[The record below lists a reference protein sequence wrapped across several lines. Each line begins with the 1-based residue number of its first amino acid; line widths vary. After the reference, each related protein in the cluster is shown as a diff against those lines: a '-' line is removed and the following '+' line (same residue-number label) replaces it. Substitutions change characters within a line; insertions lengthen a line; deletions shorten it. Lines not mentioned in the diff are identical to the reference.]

1 MDFKEFLILS
11 ESVGPNEL
19 EKAWKD
25 QGIMKRMVRRMTRAN
40 YPDSQKGTTALPGR
54 EVSNMNGYLDDLMG
68 ADHWNGLSIS
78 TRLQKIK
85 DVGGNIK
92 AANAQVSDFMLKV
105 ARGDYSEEMAV
116 DILNMILDRHLKNA
130 DRDAESKPRWQ
141 IPVSA

>member
-25 QGIMKRMVRRMTRAN
+25 QRIMKRMVRRVANAN